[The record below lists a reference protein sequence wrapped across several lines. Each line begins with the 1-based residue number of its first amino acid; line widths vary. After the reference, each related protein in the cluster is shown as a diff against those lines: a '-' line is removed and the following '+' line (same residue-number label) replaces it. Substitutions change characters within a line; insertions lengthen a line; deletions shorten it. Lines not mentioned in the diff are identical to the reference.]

1 MSTPPSERVIFPYF
15 LRLPDMVFSGSMQ
28 VRLVPFLL
36 LSSFAILAVTA
47 AAAEPQVIE
56 LWPKGTPGEKGEIGE
71 EKDFTKPTDNL
82 VGGKRVGRIGNVS
95 RPTLTVYRAPEAKA
109 TGTAVLVV
117 PGGGYNI
124 LAWDLEGT
132 EVCEWLNSI
141 GVTGLLLKYR
151 VPKRPGLEKHA
162 PPLQDAQRALG
173 LARSNAKEWGID
185 PKRIGA
191 LGASAGGH
199 LVAALCTQSD
209 VRTYPT
215 LDAADQVSCRPDF
228 TILIHPAYLTVKEKG
243 DAIAPDVAVA
253 ATHPPAF
260 VVMTQDDPVR
270 VENAVHYFLALK
282 QAKVPAELHLYP
294 TGGHGYGLRR
304 TQHFVTTWP
313 DRAMDWLKSR
323 GLLAK

>member
-1 MSTPPSERVIFPYF
+1 VIFPYF

>member
-1 MSTPPSERVIFPYF
+1 
-15 LRLPDMVFSGSMQ
+15 MVFSGSMQ